1 MHIYVVRIKANM
13 KIVLIMICKSI
24 FLIHLN
30 LKTLFMSISISN
42 HHQMTYKSAYG
53 NMDRQRVNFWYLFN
67 KLTLRHWCCLLFLC
81 STTVHHCILQVPI
94 ILHYQMSLDLL
105 EFGYLNCLSIDQ
117 PVFIT
122 TNMHTSYH
130 SISCLKFQGK

>member
-1 MHIYVVRIKANM
+1 
-13 KIVLIMICKSI
+13 MICKSI

-81 STTVHHCILQVPI
+81 STTVHHCILHVPI
-94 ILHYQMSLDLL
+94 ILHYQMSLDLPV
-105 EFGYLNCLSIDQ
+105 FGYLQTFKHWSTSVYYNKHAHKLSFHIMLKI
-117 PVFIT
+117 PREVIT
-122 TNMHTSYH
+122 TSLLPSNNKISY
-130 SISCLKFQGK
+130 